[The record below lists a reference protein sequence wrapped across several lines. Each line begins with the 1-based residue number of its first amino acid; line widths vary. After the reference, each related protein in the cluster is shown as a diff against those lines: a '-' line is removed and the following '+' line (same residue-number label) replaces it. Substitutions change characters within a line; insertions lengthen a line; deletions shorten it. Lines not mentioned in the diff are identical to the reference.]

1 MRNGVSSVIL
11 WGIGCCI
18 FFSPAHARP
27 DDKARFYSRQMDAY
41 LDCNI
46 RAAQYV
52 ARQQGDPVS
61 LGLAAR
67 GMCGKE
73 DATLTEA
80 VIKVYQGPMALRVMR
95 LYREKTLETNAGAIV
110 MARGKRLS
118 R

>member
-1 MRNGVSSVIL
+1 MRNRMSSVVV

-18 FFSPAHARP
+18 LLSPANARP
-27 DDKARFYSRQMDAY
+27 DDKVRFYSRQMDAY

-46 RAAQYV
+46 RASRYV

-67 GMCGKE
+67 GMCSKE
-73 DATLTEA
+73 DAALTEA
-80 VIKVYQGPMALRVMR
+80 ITKVYQGPMVLRVMR

-110 MARGKRLS
+110 TIRGRHLAR
-118 R
+118 

>member
-1 MRNGVSSVIL
+1 MRSRSSIVL
-11 WGIGCCI
+11 WGIGCCVLL
-18 FFSPAHARP
+18 SPVHARP
-27 DDKARFYSRQMDAY
+27 DDKARFYSRQMNAY

-46 RAAQYV
+46 RASRYV

-73 DATLTEA
+73 DAALTEA
-80 VIKVYQGPMALRVMR
+80 VIKVYQAPMALRVMR

-110 MARGKRLS
+110 TVRGQRLS